1 MDYTTDE
8 FDDEWHG
15 DLFLAKRGAVGK
27 ESSEAKGQGAW
38 VGMSGTELGILR
50 C

>member
-1 MDYTTDE
+1 MA
-8 FDDEWHG
+8 WRSVLSQKG
-15 DLFLAKRGAVGK
+15 GGAVGK